1 MLGLYACGAVSNLQ
15 TKSPNL
21 RVIMRSLCGR
31 VISIFV
37 MVSHT
42 ICKPDIKKNVKR
54 LNMEGEIRCF
64 FPINWAHNLKIRP
77 SEFLCYY

>member
-1 MLGLYACGAVSNLQ
+1 MTGWGMLGLYACGAASNLQ

-42 ICKPDIKKNVKR
+42 ICKPDIKKNGKKVKY
-54 LNMEGEIRCF
+54 GGF
-64 FPINWAHNLKIRP
+64 FSNKLGT
-77 SEFLCYY
+77 